1 MGCRY
6 RREKR
11 RSKKLI
17 RGNSAEFNYAHY
29 CLHKLKILP
38 SVFANMDI
46 NEKIFIMA
54 SIDLKVEAEKKEE
67 KKAKSG
73 RRR

>member
-1 MGCRY
+1 
-6 RREKR
+6 
-11 RSKKLI
+11 
-17 RGNSAEFNYAHY
+17 
-29 CLHKLKILP
+29 
-38 SVFANMDI
+38 MDI